1 MRFFRG
7 AKGPRLFFAT
17 DVHGSER
24 CFRKWLNAAAAYRA
38 DVLILGG
45 DLTGKA
51 VVPVVENG
59 SGWIGMA
66 DGREIQ
72 VKGNEGLSELRAR
85 IRDAGHYDVLMDKSE
100 AERLASDHDELDRV
114 FQAAVRERLKRWVGL
129 AEERLGGGRT
139 PCFMMLGNDDPP
151 ELADLIRGSAAVN
164 YAEDRICELPGEY
177 ELVSYG
183 FSPPTP
189 WNTPR
194 ELPDEEIGKQLDALT
209 RELSHPERAVFNLH
223 CPPLDTHLDQA
234 PDLDSQMRLK
244 GGIGGRASRSVGSRA
259 VHELIDRVGP
269 MLGLHGHVHE
279 SAGAERLGRTLCIN
293 PGSEY
298 SEGVLRGALV
308 QLGPDRVESWQLVQG

>member
-7 AKGPRLFFAT
+7 PSGPRLFFAT
-17 DVHGSER
+17 DVHGSDR

-38 DVLILGG
+38 DILILGG
-45 DLTGKA
+45 DVTGKA

-59 SGWIGMA
+59 HGWVGMA
-66 DGREIQ
+66 DGREIH
-72 VKGNEGLSELRAR
+72 VKGDEDLSELRTR

-100 AERLASDHDELDRV
+100 AERLAIDHDELDRV
-114 FQAAVRERLKRWVGL
+114 FHSAVQERLKKWVEL
-129 AEERLGGGRT
+129 ADERLAGRNT
-139 PCFMMLGNDDPP
+139 CCFMMLGNDDPP
-151 ELADLIRGSAAVN
+151 ELADVMRGSTAVI
-164 YAEDRICELPGEY
+164 YAEDRICELPGGY

-183 FSPPTP
+183 ISPPTP

-194 ELPDEEIGKQLDALT
+194 ELPDEQIGEQLAALT
-209 RELSHPERAVFNLH
+209 KDLSNPQRAVFNVH

-234 PDLDSQMRLK
+234 PELDSQMRLK
-244 GGIGGRASRSVGSRA
+244 GGIGGRANRSVGSRA
-259 VHELIDRVGP
+259 VHEILDRMGP

-279 SAGAERLGRTLCIN
+279 SAGAEKIGRTLCIN

-308 QLGPDRVESWQLVQG
+308 QLGRDGVESWQLVQG